1 MLLFILTKYLL
12 IYHLPST
19 AWLQCYSVRR
29 ITGSVSL
36 VTKPVLVTKPGLFLS
51 HWWLPGGKGDFW
63 NMLKLPLKRWKSKVP
78 GRSLSGCCRSHY
90 FFCYLKSCSYINQW
104 EVKCFKG
111 KNPQR
116 YYRQFHNL
124 FLHIRPPKPSWSYL

>member
-19 AWLQCYSVRR
+19 AWLQCYSVRQYYR
-29 ITGSVSL
+29 ECLTGYKTGLGYKTWSFPFPLMTSRRERGFLKHVKASPQEVEIKSSRQISL
-36 VTKPVLVTKPGLFLS
+36 
-51 HWWLPGGKGDFW
+51 WL
-63 NMLKLPLKRWKSKVP
+63 LQI
-78 GRSLSGCCRSHY
+78 SL